1 MSKETCRS
9 FRRRVPAM
17 SLPHAVLGLLAV
29 APGTGYDLTRRF
41 EASLS
46 HAWHASHSQ
55 IYPALA
61 RLQDGGLVQEAG
73 RGARRSRTWAIT
85 DAGRVELDR
94 WLVEVQPNR
103 HQRNET
109 ALRWFLLPLLPADQR
124 RAALEREI
132 ANIVDSTAFLEASAA
147 GTADAKDDHPFRATA
162 QLGLRINDVML
173 AWLREQLDQI

>member
-1 MSKETCRS
+1 
-9 FRRRVPAM
+9 M

-55 IYPALA
+55 IYPELA
-61 RLQDGGLVQEAG
+61 RLHGRGLVQEAG
-73 RGARRSRTWAIT
+73 RGARGSRTWAIT
-85 DAGRVELDR
+85 EQGRAELDR

-103 HQRNET
+103 SQRNET
-109 ALRWFLLPLLPADQR
+109 ALRWFLLPLLPAELR
-124 RAALEREI
+124 RTALEREI
-132 ANIVDSTAFLEASAA
+132 ADVVDSTAFLLASAGGA
-147 GTADAKDDHPFRATA
+147 GNSGDDHPFRATA

-173 AWLREQLDQI
+173 AWLREQLAKT

>member
-1 MSKETCRS
+1 MHALW
-9 FRRRVPAM
+9 RRTVAAM

-55 IYPALA
+55 IYPELA
-61 RLQDGGLVQEAG
+61 RLQDRGLVQEAG

-85 DAGRVELDR
+85 DAGKAELES

-103 HQRNET
+103 SQRNET
-109 ALRWFLLPLLPADQR
+109 ALRWFLLPILAADQR
-124 RAALEREI
+124 RSALEREI
-132 ANIVDSTAFLEASAA
+132 ANIVDSTAFLEASAVGPS
-147 GTADAKDDHPFRATA
+147 GTDDHPFRATA
-162 QLGLRINDVML
+162 QLGVRINEVML
-173 AWLREQLDQI
+173 AWLQEQLANT

>member
-1 MSKETCRS
+1 
-9 FRRRVPAM
+9 M

-55 IYPALA
+55 IYPELA
-61 RLQDGGLVQEAG
+61 RLHGRGLVQEAG
-73 RGARRSRTWAIT
+73 RGARGSRTWAIT
-85 DAGRVELDR
+85 EQGRAELDR

-103 HQRNET
+103 SQRNET
-109 ALRWFLLPLLPADQR
+109 ALRWFLLPLLPAELR
-124 RAALEREI
+124 RTALEREI
-132 ANIVDSTAFLEASAA
+132 ADVVDSTAFLQASAGGA
-147 GTADAKDDHPFRATA
+147 GHSGDDHPFRATA

-173 AWLREQLDQI
+173 AWLREQLANT

>member
-1 MSKETCRS
+1 
-9 FRRRVPAM
+9 M

-55 IYPALA
+55 IYPELA
-61 RLQDGGLVQEAG
+61 RLQGRGLVQEAG
-73 RGARRSRTWAIT
+73 RGARGSRTWAIT
-85 DAGRVELDR
+85 DQGLAELDR

-103 HQRNET
+103 SQRNET

-124 RAALEREI
+124 RSALEREI
-132 ANIVDSTAFLEASAA
+132 ADMLDSTAYLEAAAA
-147 GTADAKDDHPFRATA
+147 GSGEVADDHPFRATA
-162 QLGLRINDVML
+162 KLGVRINDVML
-173 AWLREQLDQI
+173 AWLREQLADT

>member
-1 MSKETCRS
+1 VQLAPRK
-9 FRRRVPAM
+9 VAAM

-55 IYPALA
+55 IYPELA
-61 RLQDGGLVQEAG
+61 RLQGRGLVQETG
-73 RGARRSRTWAIT
+73 RGARGSRTWAIT
-85 DAGRVELDR
+85 DQGRAELDR
-94 WLVEVQPNR
+94 WLMEVQPNR
-103 HQRNET
+103 SQRNET

-124 RAALEREI
+124 RTALEREI

-147 GTADAKDDHPFRATA
+147 GTGDVTDDHPFRATA
-162 QLGLRINDVML
+162 QLGLRINEVML
-173 AWLREQLDQI
+173 AWLREQLDHT

>member
-1 MSKETCRS
+1 
-9 FRRRVPAM
+9 M

-55 IYPALA
+55 IYPELA
-61 RLQDGGLVQEAG
+61 RLQDRGLVQEAG
-73 RGARRSRTWAIT
+73 RGARGSRTWAIT
-85 DAGRVELDR
+85 EQGRAELDR
-94 WLVEVQPNR
+94 WLLEVQPNR
-103 HQRNET
+103 SQRNET

-124 RAALEREI
+124 RVALEREI
-132 ANIVDSTAFLEASAA
+132 ADIVESTAFLQESAGGA
-147 GTADAKDDHPFRATA
+147 GDGGDAHPFRATA

-173 AWLREQLDQI
+173 AWLREQLANT

>member
-1 MSKETCRS
+1 
-9 FRRRVPAM
+9 M

-55 IYPALA
+55 IYPELA
-61 RLQDGGLVQEAG
+61 RLQERGLVQEAG
-73 RGARRSRTWAIT
+73 RGARGSRTWAIT
-85 DAGRVELDR
+85 DQGRAELDR

-103 HQRNET
+103 SQRNET

-132 ANIVDSTAFLEASAA
+132 AHLVDSTAYLQVAA
-147 GTADAKDDHPFRATA
+147 VGDADAGDEHPFRATA

-173 AWLREQLDQI
+173 SWLREQLENT

>member
-1 MSKETCRS
+1 
-9 FRRRVPAM
+9 M

-55 IYPALA
+55 IYPELA
-61 RLQDGGLVQEAG
+61 RLEGRGLVHETG

-85 DAGRVELDR
+85 DQGRAELNR
-94 WLVEVQPNR
+94 WLIEVQPNR
-103 HQRNET
+103 SQRNET
-109 ALRWFLLPLLPADQR
+109 ALRWFLLPLLPVDQR
-124 RAALEREI
+124 RPALEREI
-132 ANIVDSTAFLEASAA
+132 ADIVDSTAFLQASSA
-147 GTADAKDDHPFRATA
+147 GDGDAEDDHPFRATA

-173 AWLREQLDQI
+173 TWLREQLART